1 MKKIY
6 SIIVCLA
13 MMLSFMTALKAN
25 ANCTCVNNEKGIIM
39 ASGSAEK
46 ELSPDTVE
54 VSIAIY
60 TTDNKSMIKAT
71 NANKE
76 ISGKIY
82 TELKNMINTT
92 QTDTIKT
99 SGFNASSL
107 YTYTNSK
114 KNFDKYQV
122 SNNIILK
129 TKSIDQIG
137 KIIDKAI
144 QLGATSVNSINF
156 SLSTIDK
163 QKNELLAIATK
174 NAKNQADTIA
184 KALGSYITGVKYV
197 STNYSNTTTA
207 RSANY
212 TMLAK
217 NAMGDVAIETST
229 PIEAGTLKVKVTV
242 NTEFY
247 IK

>member
-1 MKKIY
+1 MKKLY
-6 SIIVCLA
+6 SIIICLS
-13 MMLSFMTALKAN
+13 MILSFTTTLKAN
-25 ANCTCVNNEKGIIM
+25 ANCTCQSNEKGVVIS
-39 ASGSAEK
+39 SGTAEK

-71 NANKE
+71 NTNKE
-76 ISGKIY
+76 IAGKIY
-82 TELKNMINTT
+82 TELKSMIDTT
-92 QTDTIKT
+92 QSDTIKT
-99 SGFNASSL
+99 AGFNASSI
-107 YTYTNSK
+107 YTYTNGK
-114 KNFDKYQV
+114 KTFDKYQV
-122 SNNIILK
+122 SNNIIVK
-129 TKSIDQIG
+129 TKSIDKIG

-144 QLGATSVNSINF
+144 QLGATSVNSVNF

-163 QKNELLAIATK
+163 QKNELLSTATK
-174 NAKNQADTIA
+174 NAKTQADTIA

-207 RSANY
+207 RSTNY
-212 TMLAK
+212 AMLAK
-217 NAMGDVAIETST
+217 NATGDVAMETST
-229 PIEAGTLKVKVTV
+229 PIEAGTLKIKVTV

>member
-13 MMLSFMTALKAN
+13 IMLSFTTTLKAN
-25 ANCTCVNNEKGIIM
+25 ANCTCTNNEKGIIM

-82 TELKNMINTT
+82 TELKNMINTA

-99 SGFNASSL
+99 SGFSANSL
-107 YTYTNSK
+107 YTYTNGK

-129 TKSIDQIG
+129 TKSIDKIG

-144 QLGATSVNSINF
+144 QLGATNVNSINF

-163 QKNELLAIATK
+163 QKNELLAVATK

-184 KALGSYITGVKYV
+184 KALGSYITGVKYI
-197 STNYSNTTTA
+197 STNYSNTSITKG
-207 RSANY
+207 ANY

-217 NAMGDVAIETST
+217 RASYDVGMGTST
-229 PIEAGTLKVKVTV
+229 PIEAGTLKIKVTV
-242 NTEFY
+242 NAEFY